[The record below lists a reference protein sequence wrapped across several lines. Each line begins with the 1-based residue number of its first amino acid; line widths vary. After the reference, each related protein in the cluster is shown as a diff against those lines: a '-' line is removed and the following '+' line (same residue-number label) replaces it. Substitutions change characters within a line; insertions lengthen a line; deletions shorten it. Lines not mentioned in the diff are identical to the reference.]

1 MNTEKF
7 IKTLKSNLN
16 KDLLFEYLPN
26 ELVKAN
32 YHLTEIKNHDI
43 SSVDCG
49 GEKNAWKETIVQLWE
64 NPLEISKTDYMKTNK
79 ALEIIE
85 RVNAIKTIDLNT
97 ILKIEY
103 GNDKFHTAHLLI
115 ENIIENE
122 DALIIQLHNDNTQ
135 CKALDQCCPSEEK
148 KAIKM
153 NEIESKKVK
162 CC

>member
-1 MNTEKF
+1 MNTQKF
-7 IKTLKSNLN
+7 IETLKSNLGKN
-16 KDLLFEYLPN
+16 LLFEFSPN

-32 YHLTEIKNHDI
+32 YHLTEIKSLDI

-49 GEKNAWKETIVQLWE
+49 GKRNAWKETIIQLWE
-64 NPLEISKTDYMKTNK
+64 NPLEIYKTDYMQTSK

-85 RVNAIKTIDLNT
+85 RVDSIQPIDLNT
-97 ILKIEY
+97 VVKIEY

-122 DALIIQLHNDNTQ
+122 DAVIFQLHNDITQ
-135 CKALDQCCPSEEK
+135 CKASDQCCSPEEK
-148 KAIKM
+148 QQT
-153 NEIESKKVK
+153 NLSEIDSKKVK